1 MGKYKALGP
10 APTLPKRT
18 LDYLEHGAPEGRR
31 NAELF
36 DAACQ
41 LRDAGQSLADAES
54 RLLAR
59 AVTDGLGD
67 TEALTTIRS
76 AFNGAAREPLGPPSG
91 DHDSRQRSRRLTGPP
106 EPIEG
111 GFPKLLAACFRPD
124 EHVAIAD
131 TAEDVNGEIAPRK
144 GVTLTTTE
152 WLERA
157 DKKGGIH
164 RVFSTKLGLFIRI
177 NPTCK
182 GGSKNEDVTAFRH
195 VLVEFDRDKNGN
207 PIPKEDQYQAI
218 LDSGMPVAV
227 LIDSGNKSLHAW
239 IRVDAPDAKEYARR
253 VEIIWKWFAGMNI
266 DKQNRNPS
274 RLSRCPDGRRTV
286 GEEVRCQSLL
296 ATNLGAASWDAWEAA
311 HPAVVQPACSSSLN
325 IPLTKEEAI
334 ERFYYDGNGRYHLD
348 TGDTLIPMDQRSV
361 ENHLKSWGI
370 NDGKSVG
377 EVVCSIQTGRF
388 VRRTE
393 DIHRTG
399 ATELLDRAYAL
410 AFDPQQAPPED
421 ELCLCL
427 GDYPIAA
434 RGNLT
439 CIQGKSKVGKTAVIA
454 AVLGA
459 CQCGGHAC
467 SGDTLCFEWQG
478 AAAGAIIHLDTEQ
491 SGGDWHAL
499 VRRSVKRS
507 GMPAVSARLV
517 SLPLVRFA
525 RSERLAILELALEKE
540 LQRQGVVD
548 IVIIDGVADLC
559 SSPNDEAESLEL
571 ISRLHA
577 LAQEY
582 RTAIICVLHEN
593 PSSVEG
599 KTRGHLGS
607 ELNRKAFANLR
618 IEKDTETSISTM
630 WGMDMRKR
638 DIPREQGFC
647 FAWNQSAKMH
657 TYYGRW
663 IALKING
670 REEKKAGEA
679 REKWTGI
686 FAKAAENGTDG
697 SCPVLSA
704 EEALQIIRDMNGT
717 EEAPKEETVKK
728 QMQRAEGLGVLRKT
742 ARGKWALV
750 PSGQTGQ
757 GRDT

>member
-1 MGKYKALGP
+1 MARYRSSAVT
-10 APTLPKRT
+10 APLPQRT
-18 LDYLEHGAPEGRR
+18 LDYLEHGAPEGTR

-41 LRDAGQSLADAES
+41 LRDAGQPKADAES

-59 AVTDGLGD
+59 AVADGLSEF
-67 TEALTTIRS
+67 EARQTIQS
-76 AFNGAAREPLGPPSG
+76 AFKGDAREPLGTMPKG
-91 DHDSRQRSRRLTGPP
+91 HASRPNSRRVTGPP

-111 GFPKLLAACFRPD
+111 GFPELLAACFRPN
-124 EHVAIAD
+124 EYVAIAPA
-131 TAEDVNGEIAPRK
+131 AEDNGEIKPRR
-144 GVTLTTTE
+144 GVTMTTAE
-152 WLERA
+152 WLARVE
-157 DKKGGIH
+157 KKGGID
-164 RVFSTKLGLFIRI
+164 RMFGTKLGLFFRI
-177 NPTCK
+177 NPVTQ
-182 GGSKNEDVTAFRH
+182 GGSKDADVTAFRNL
-195 VLVEFDRDKNGN
+195 LVEFDRDKDGN
-207 PIPKEDQYQAI
+207 PIPKLEQYRRIMA
-218 LDSGMPVAV
+218 SGLPVVA
-227 LIDSGNKSLHAW
+227 LIDSGNKSLHAI
-239 IRVDAPDAKEYARR
+239 IRVDARDADEYKSR
-253 VEIIWKWFAGMNI
+253 VDVIWKLFEGMDL

-274 RLSRCPDGRRTV
+274 RLSRCPDGWRTV
-286 GEEVRCQSLL
+286 DGEVRRQSLL
-296 ATNLGAASWDAWEAA
+296 ATNLGAASWDAWAA
-311 HPAVVQPACSSSLN
+311 GYAKVDHISGSPSLCL
-325 IPLTKEEAI
+325 PPTRDEAI
-334 ERFYYDGNGRYHLD
+334 ERFYYDGNGRFHLD
-348 TGDTLIPMDQRSV
+348 TGDTLVPMDQRSV

-370 NDGKSVG
+370 TEGKSIA
-377 EVVCSIQTGRF
+377 EMVCSIQTGRF

-393 DIHRTG
+393 DIQRAG

-410 AFDPQQAPPED
+410 AFDPQHAPPED

-427 GDYPIAA
+427 GNYPIAA

-439 CIQGKSKVGKTAVIA
+439 CIQGKSKVGKSAVIA
-454 AVLGA
+454 AILGA
-459 CQCGGHAC
+459 CQRGRYAC
-467 SGDTLCFEWQG
+467 TGDTLCFEWQG
-478 AAAGAIIHLDTEQ
+478 DDSGAIIHLDTEQ

-540 LQRQGVVD
+540 LQRQGGID

-618 IEKDTETSISTM
+618 IEKDPEDSVSTM

-647 FAWNQSAKMH
+647 FAWDESRKMH
-657 TYYGRW
+657 TYIGRW
-663 IALKING
+663 LALKIDA
-670 REEKKAGEA
+670 RKQKSADTA
-679 REKWTGI
+679 REKWTAI
-686 FAKAAENGTDG
+686 FAKAAENGTDD

-704 EEALQIIRDMNGT
+704 EQALQIMRDIDGT
-717 EEAPKEETVKK
+717 ENAPKEETVKK
-728 QMQRAEGLGVLRKT
+728 QMQRAEVAGVLRRT
-742 ARGKWALV
+742 ERGKWALN